1 MQNFLRALLYWSI
14 RLLLKPVFSGWM
26 PIGIQRFWTRV
37 MTASS
42 LPPRG
47 TRIEQ
52 IDMGGVPS
60 ERLSLPSSGT
70 RTLLYLHGGGYC
82 VGSPRT
88 HRGLAAHIARA
99 AGATT
104 YVPDYR
110 LAPEHPHPAALDD
123 ALAAYRWL
131 LAQGVNPVQIILG
144 GDSAGG
150 GLALATAVALRDAQL
165 PLPGAL
171 VLISPW
177 TDLTLSGDSA
187 RSHARRDPML
197 SHAIGAL
204 WARLYLDSYPPDH
217 PACSPLF
224 ANLAGLPP
232 MLIQVGSEEI
242 LLSDSQRLEQRARTV
257 GAAARLSLYEGMWHD
272 FQAHAGLLRESDRAI
287 AEIGDFVKNTIATA

>member
-1 MQNFLRALLYWSI
+1 MQALLRALLFWSI
-14 RLLLKPVFSGWM
+14 RLLLKPVFSAWM

-47 TRIEQ
+47 TRVERL
-52 IDMGGVPS
+52 DLGGVAA
-60 ERLSLPSSGT
+60 ERLSVPASGA

-88 HRGLAAHIARA
+88 HRGLAAHRTRA
-99 AGATT
+99 CGATA

-110 LAPEHPHPAALDD
+110 LAPEQPHPAALED
-123 ALAAYRWL
+123 ALACYRGL
-131 LAQGVNPVQIILG
+131 LAQGVNPAQVILG

-150 GLALATAVALRDAQL
+150 GLALATAVAVRDAQL
-165 PLPGAL
+165 PLPAAL

-187 RSHARRDPML
+187 RTHARRDPML
-197 SHAIGAL
+197 SPAIGAL
-204 WARLYLDSYPPDH
+204 WARLYLGRYPPAH

-224 ANLAGLPP
+224 ADLSGLPP

-242 LLSDSQRLEQRARTV
+242 LLSDSQRLEQRARAAGITV
-257 GAAARLSLYEGMWHD
+257 RLSLYEGMWHD
-272 FQAHAGLLRESDRAI
+272 FQAHAGLLHESDRAMT
-287 AEIGDFVKNTIATA
+287 EIGDFVKNTIAAT

>member
-1 MQNFLRALLYWSI
+1 MQTLLRALLFWSI

-47 TRIEQ
+47 TRIERL
-52 IDMGGVPS
+52 DLGGVAA
-60 ERLSLPSSGT
+60 ECLSVPQSGA

-88 HRGLAAHIARA
+88 HRGLAAHLARA
-99 AGATT
+99 CGATA

-110 LAPEHPHPAALDD
+110 LAPEHPHPAALED
-123 ALAAYRWL
+123 ALACYRAL
-131 LAQGVNPVQIILG
+131 LAQGVNPAQLVLG

-150 GLALATAVALRDAQL
+150 GLALATAVAIRDAQL
-165 PLPGAL
+165 PLPAAL

-187 RSHARRDPML
+187 RTHTRRDPML
-197 SHAIGAL
+197 SSAIGAL
-204 WARLYLDSYPPDH
+204 WSRLYLGKYPPDH

-224 ANLAGLPP
+224 ASLTGLPP

-242 LLSDSQRLEQRARTV
+242 LLSDSLRLAQRAQAAGVTV
-257 GAAARLSLYEGMWHD
+257 RLSRYAGMWHD
-272 FQAHAGLLRESDRAI
+272 FQAHAGLLHESDRAMT
-287 AEIGDFVKNTIATA
+287 EVGDFVKNTIAAA